1 MLRQMTTNLAK
12 TAHLIIQTTPP
23 QADTAT
29 LIEAITIVDLVTE
42 TTIDEIAVVT
52 VIEIAEIV
60 SAEIVKSVKLS
71 LDQMMYYCQSAA
83 Y

>member
-1 MLRQMTTNLAK
+1 M
-12 TAHLIIQTTPP
+12 
-23 QADTAT
+23 DTAILT
-29 LIEAITIVDLVTE
+29 EVITIVDLVTE
-42 TTIDEIAVVT
+42 TIIDEIAVVT

-71 LDQMMYYCQSAA
+71 LDQMMYYFQSAA